1 MAHGCGGGGGGGAA
15 RCMALSE
22 GTGPALRDVRGTG
35 EVRGACGEAHSEHG
49 DGEHEVDG
57 EQRGAARERRL
68 GGAVPRR
75 AHVEVLEYALLP
87 ALHEGRHLVVL
98 VRGAVEADILEVVEA
113 IRGTVLVLHIIGKRG
128 RRERAST

>member
-1 MAHGCGGGGGGGAA
+1 M
-15 RCMALSE
+15 
-22 GTGPALRDVRGTG
+22 
-35 EVRGACGEAHSEHG
+35 RGACGEAHSEHG

-68 GGAVPRR
+68 GGPVPLR
-75 AHVEVLEYALLP
+75 AHVEVLEYAFLP
-87 ALHEGRHLVVL
+87 RLHEGRHLVVL
-98 VRGAVEADILEVVEA
+98 VRGAVEADVLEVVEA